1 MFRVAEAENVL
12 FSNLMMQ
19 VYSPMSDQ
27 VAEAICSVPCW
38 STVTLPVVAVTA
50 ESRRH
55 HCTDA
60 ILSLAVQLRCTEV
73 FRSTRWLSG
82 RSRNTS

>member
-1 MFRVAEAENVL
+1 MFRVAEAEDVS

-27 VAEAICSVPCW
+27 VAAAICSVPRW
-38 STVTLPVVAVTA
+38 STITLPVVAVKA

-60 ILSLAVQLRCTEV
+60 MLSLAVQLKYTVV

-82 RSRNTS
+82 RSRNSS